1 MLFQEIARF
10 VDRRS
15 VDESNEPPWVHQ
27 GDLQLQLGDNSYSSI
42 GRKALD
48 RAVAQHG
55 GKMIISHPCEDS
67 LTAAQQDE
75 GMWRALA
82 LEQRI
87 STLS

>member
-1 MLFQEIARF
+1 MN
-10 VDRRS
+10 RRS

-27 GDLQLQLGDNSYSSI
+27 GDLQLQLGENSYSNV
-42 GRKALD
+42 GREALD

-55 GKMIISHPCEDS
+55 GKIVISHPREDS

-82 LEQRI
+82 LEERI